1 MLQYFVYLVF
11 ILSVAMA
18 AGGLVL
24 TSRLRE
30 TYHHEI
36 FSTLLYFQVFIFT
49 FGFYGIWGQV
59 IINAFLAT
67 YISAEL
73 LRKFSEISM
82 LLGLPFLVFAWL
94 MLVNFFLGLSGRKN
108 KTWFSICFLFLNSSA
123 IIIIGYLITSGNEVK
138 PESLIKYYFII
149 MNCICTIICSLLISF
164 PNKGRLILNKSDRK
178 MVSFFLLLIMIIQ
191 CVPLLFDI
199 SDASTAMIFIFT
211 FFLGNTFLPVYL
223 NYGTILPGLIEVP
236 EKDLS
241 LEEFCRKY
249 EVSPRETDIIREICN
264 GLSNLEISEKL
275 FISLQTV
282 KDHSHRIYSK
292 TNVKSRV
299 QLINLVK
306 GMTNSTV
313 RLRAVSICFCSNR
326 SLSWVWFNT
335 K

>member
-1 MLQYFVYLVF
+1 MMQYFVYLVF

-18 AGGLVL
+18 AGGVVL
-24 TSRLRE
+24 ASRLRN
-30 TYHHEI
+30 TFHHEI

-73 LRKFSEISM
+73 LKKFSEVSM

-94 MLVNFFLGLSGRKN
+94 MLVNLFLGLSGRKN
-108 KTWFSICFLFLNSSA
+108 KTWFSICFLFLNCSA
-123 IIIIGYLITSGNEVK
+123 IVIIGYFITRANDVK

-149 MNCICTIICSLLISF
+149 MNCICSFSCSLLILF
-164 PNKGRLILNKSDRK
+164 PNKGRLILHDNDRK
-178 MVSFFLLLIMIIQ
+178 IISFFLFLIMIIQ
-191 CVPLLFDI
+191 CVPLLFNI
-199 SDASTAMIFIFT
+199 SQAAIALIFIFT
-211 FFLGNTFLPVYL
+211 FFSGNTFLPVYL
-223 NYGTILPGLIEVP
+223 NYGTKVTLLIEVP

-264 GLSNLEISEKL
+264 GLSNQEISVKL

-292 TNVKSRV
+292 TNVRSRV

-306 GMTNSTV
+306 
-313 RLRAVSICFCSNR
+313 A
-326 SLSWVWFNT
+326 NT
-335 K
+335 SS